1 MGILLVVCGGAMND
15 TFPRLSMAVVLAAAA
30 LLAAGCDQRDELGT
44 LGQRHSIFASVAAT
58 GDWEAIGTDEA
69 VEDTEVETKVRE
81 AILADPQLQSQHID
95 VEAEDS
101 AVTLTGTVDSP
112 ALRERAVQLAGS
124 VDGVVQVQEK
134 LEVRF

>member
-1 MGILLVVCGGAMND
+1 MND
-15 TFPRLSMAVVLAAAA
+15 TFPRLSIAVLLAAA
-30 LLAAGCDQRDELGT
+30 LLAGGCDQRNDVGT
-44 LGQRHSIFASVAAT
+44 LGQWHGILAGVAAA
-58 GDWEAIGTDEA
+58 GDSEAVGTDEA
-69 VEDTEVETKVRE
+69 VENTEVETKVRE

-112 ALRERAVQLAGS
+112 ALRERAVQLASS

>member
-1 MGILLVVCGGAMND
+1 
-15 TFPRLSMAVVLAAAA
+15 
-30 LLAAGCDQRDELGT
+30 
-44 LGQRHSIFASVAAT
+44 
-58 GDWEAIGTDEA
+58 
-69 VEDTEVETKVRE
+69 VRE

-112 ALRERAVQLAGS
+112 ALRERAVQLASS

>member
-1 MGILLVVCGGAMND
+1 MSD
-15 TFPRLSMAVVLAAAA
+15 TFPRSSIAVVLATAA
-30 LLAAGCDQRDELGT
+30 LLAAGCDQRDDVGA
-44 LGQRHSIFASVAAT
+44 LGQRHGILASVAAT
-58 GDWEAIGTDEA
+58 GDSEAVGTDEA

-101 AVTLTGTVDSP
+101 AVTLSGTVDSP
-112 ALRERAVQLAGS
+112 ALRERAVQLASS